1 MKYLKLF
8 EALDTACITRTDE
21 LKKFCTENL
30 AYLIDNNFSFIV
42 RVSREAQIQSD
53 SNFQTTIKY
62 PSNSKY
68 DTIIVEKLITS
79 KVYSEVF
86 DFNEFSDDLVP
97 FILFLN
103 EKYGINSIFLTT
115 NATSADPTWTLVEK
129 NLVPEVG
136 DIVTDQERYYEVR
149 DLNTS
154 IITIPGSTA
163 QNAGSGGTAGQILLY
178 GLTCYLTRITKLN
191 ILPYHQ

>member
-8 EALDTACITRTDE
+8 EALDTACRTRTDE

-103 EKYGINSIFLTT
+103 EKYGINSIFYLDE
-115 NATSADPTWTLVEK
+115 NRRVKWPGISREEYNSDDIDLSSLDDKKIKKLV
-129 NLVPEVG
+129 
-136 DIVTDQERYYEVR
+136 
-149 DLNTS
+149 
-154 IITIPGSTA
+154 ITI
-163 QNAGSGGTAGQILLY
+163 
-178 GLTCYLTRITKLN
+178 RK
-191 ILPYHQ
+191 